1 MQVNWLD
8 LDIYKISD
16 IDFKNKMTWVWTTL
30 KFLAWTTLIKTYFIR
45 DLAFTA
51 DKDDYYRGSKRR
63 KRDQSRKE
71 MRRLGYDEDQ
81 YVPHKR

>member
-1 MQVNWLD
+1 MV
-8 LDIYKISD
+8 KIL
-16 IDFKNKMTWVWTTL
+16 N
-30 KFLAWTTLIKTYFIR
+30 FLRLTTLIKTYFIR